1 MKRNKVIIKAMAL
14 LVLLIIASTAIM
26 YTKSNLN
33 MKIQVNDSSE
43 KYVSIDLT
51 TATAQQVV
59 TDMKAGWNLGNT
71 LDSATDPKDSTI
83 YTPSYYETAWS
94 NPVTTKA
101 MIDEVK
107 AKGFNAVRIP
117 VTWGANIE
125 KNTQYTGTISS
136 AWLDRIEEVVNY
148 ALDNNMYCIVNVH
161 HDVGKGDWPIVFA
174 TADST
179 EQQTYNER
187 LKNVWTQIAT
197 RFKNYDNRLIFEGF
211 NEILIHN
218 ANWISANDAG
228 DTAVKSINT
237 YNQTFVDTV
246 RKTGGNNATRFLSVN
261 TYGAEVLDKAIDLFE
276 VPTDTVKNHIM
287 VQVHYYGILSQT
299 ICDKLNTKFIS
310 KGVPVIVGEFGW
322 DIPSVGETEIANKA
336 FAYVKLA
343 KSYGITCFWWDSGR
357 INNNNVNYGILD
369 RDSATFKYPKI
380 AKAIVDAA
388 ENKASST
395 YTELKNGYIQT
406 AYGIDTKLKIN
417 SNCKYELKSAT
428 TQEKYGTLIN
438 AAGTSDSTSIQ
449 LRLEATTLASRY
461 GVNTDKNIYTP
472 TKETPFVV
480 VQDKGVYSV
489 DGTVV
494 KSYTTISPVLEP
506 ENTLKVGGLESRIY
520 YLKVWDA
527 SGNLIGDFIP
537 VIDSYGIACL
547 YNKVTKEYCYSTG
560 ATKYYPTNEVS
571 PQSITLNKT
580 EIRTE
585 FKENIYSL
593 VATLSPDNVNINDKI
608 TWTTSDDTIAQVFK
622 GGDVVIRGPKY
633 GKAGECIITATTAN
647 GKTATCKVIVT
658 STGSTE
664 INPESIA
671 LSETTK
677 TLDLNG
683 TKEFTLTSTITPSD
697 ANANTSLTWTSSKP
711 EVATVTQ
718 DGKVTAVAKGTT
730 TITVKTANG
739 KTATCNVTVI
749 DTTVNEINPES
760 IALSETTK
768 TLDLNGT
775 KEFTLT
781 STITPSN
788 ANANTSLTWT
798 SSKPEVAT
806 VTQDGKVTAVA
817 KGTTTITV
825 KTANG
830 KTATCN
836 VTVIDTTVT
845 EINPESIAL
854 SETTKTL
861 DLNGTK
867 EFTLTSTI
875 TPSNANANTSITWTS
890 SNPSVATVTQN
901 GKVTALKVG
910 TTTITVKTANGKTAT
925 CNVTVVN
932 TVKEDI
938 VPESIALSETSK
950 TLDLNGTKEITLTAS
965 ITPSNANKDN
975 TLTWSSSNQDVA
987 TVTQDGKVTALKEG
1001 TTTITVKTA
1010 NGKTATCTI
1019 TVTKTIVKNIVDVK
1033 YSTKQSTD
1041 GNVTVTIISNTKL
1054 KPKDGWNLSNDEF
1067 SLSKEYSENINEK
1080 VFVEDVNGNIT
1091 TIDIIIENI
1100 NKNNNNNGN
1109 NSDNNNSNNNN
1120 SNNNNN
1126 GNNGN
1131 NNNSSNNSNYNNGNN
1146 NAQNK
1151 DDTTAKE
1158 NLPKAGKNAIMII
1171 SLSLIMFTAIR
1182 SFIKL
1187 RKYRDVK

>member
-1 MKRNKVIIKAMAL
+1 MKKSKVILKLIAL
-14 LVLLIIASTAIM
+14 MILLTIVGTAIF
-26 YTKSNLN
+26 YTKSNMN
-33 MKIQVNDSSE
+33 MRISVNDSKE
-43 KYVSIDLT
+43 KYNSGIDLT

-83 YTPSYYETAWS
+83 YAPSYYETAWS

-125 KNTQYTGTISS
+125 KGTQYTGTISS
-136 AWLDRIEEVVNY
+136 AWLDRVEEVVNY

-161 HDVGKGDWPIVFA
+161 HDVGKGDWPIIFA

-179 EQQTYNER
+179 EKQTYNER

-197 RFKNYDNRLIFEGF
+197 RFKDYDNRLIFEGF

-228 DTAVKSINT
+228 DAAVKSINT

-246 RKTGGNNATRFLSVN
+246 RKTGGNNANRFLSVN

-299 ICDKLNTKFIS
+299 ICEKLNTKFIS
-310 KGVPVIVGEFGW
+310 QGVPVIVGEFGW

-343 KSYGITCFWWDSGR
+343 KSYGMTCFWWDSGR

-369 RDSATFKYPKI
+369 RDSATFKYPKV
-380 AKAIVDAA
+380 AKAIIDAA
-388 ENKASST
+388 ENKTSST
-395 YTELKNGYIQT
+395 YTELQNGYVQT
-406 AYGIDTKLKIN
+406 SYAIDTKLKIN
-417 SNCKYELKSAT
+417 SNCKYELKAGT

-438 AAGTSDSTSIQ
+438 AYGTSDSTSIQ
-449 LRLEATTLASRY
+449 LRLEGTVLASRY
-461 GVNTDKNIYTP
+461 GVNTDKGIFTP
-472 TKETPFVV
+472 TKEKPFVV
-480 VQDKGVYSV
+480 VQDKGTYSV
-489 DGTVV
+489 DGTAV
-494 KSYTTISPVLEP
+494 KSYSDISPVLEP
-506 ENTLKVGGLESRIY
+506 ANTLKVGGLESRIY

-537 VIDSYGIACL
+537 VLDSYGIACL

-571 PQSITLNKT
+571 PESITLNKT

-622 GGDVVIRGPKY
+622 GGDVVILGPKY
-633 GKAGECIITATTAN
+633 GKAGECTITATTAN

-658 STGSTE
+658 NAGSSE
-664 INPESIA
+664 VVDPESVS

-683 TKEFTLTSTITPSD
+683 TKEFTLTATITPS
-697 ANANTSLTWTSSKP
+697 NANTSLTWASSKP
-711 EVATVTQ
+711 DVATVTKG
-718 DGKVTAVAKGTT
+718 GKVTAVAKGTT
-730 TITVKTANG
+730 TITVTTANG
-739 KTATCNVTVI
+739 KTATCNVTV
-749 DTTVNEINPES
+749 VNTETGDVLPES
-760 IALSETTK
+760 ISLSETTK

-781 STITPSN
+781 ATITPSN
-788 ANANTSLTWT
+788 ANTSLTWA
-798 SSKPEVAT
+798 SSKPDVAT
-806 VTQDGKVTAVA
+806 VTKGGKVTAVA

-825 KTANG
+825 TTANG

-836 VTVIDTTVT
+836 VTVVNT
-845 EINPESIAL
+845 ETGDVLPESISL

-867 EFTLTSTI
+867 EFTLTATI
-875 TPSNANANTSITWTS
+875 R
-890 SNPSVATVTQN
+890 
-901 GKVTALKVG
+901 
-910 TTTITVKTANGKTAT
+910 
-925 CNVTVVN
+925 
-932 TVKEDI
+932 
-938 VPESIALSETSK
+938 
-950 TLDLNGTKEITLTAS
+950 
-965 ITPSNANKDN
+965 PSNANKEN
-975 TLTWSSSNQDVA
+975 TLTWTSSKPDVA
-987 TVTQDGKVTALKEG
+987 TVTKDGKVTAVAEG

-1010 NGKTATCTI
+1010 NGKTATCTV
-1019 TVTKTIVKNIVDVK
+1019 TVTKSLVKNIVDIK
-1033 YSTKQSTD
+1033 YSTKDTTSN
-1041 GNVTVTIISNTKL
+1041 NVTVTITSNIKLKFKPGWTLSDDGYQISRDYTQNTK
-1054 KPKDGWNLSNDEF
+1054 EQ
-1067 SLSKEYSENINEK
+1067 IT
-1080 VFVEDVNGNIT
+1080 VEDINGNTTTVDIVIT
-1091 TIDIIIENI
+1091 NI
-1100 NKNNNNNGN
+1100 KKNDDNTGN
-1109 NSDNNNSNNNN
+1109 NDN

-1126 GNNGN
+1126 GNNNSNSN
-1131 NNNSSNNSNYNNGNN
+1131 NNNNGNN
-1146 NAQNK
+1146 NSNSNNNNSGNNNSNSNNNNSGNNNSNSNNNNNGNNNSNSNNNNSGNNNSNSNNNNSGNNNSNNNNNSNSKNGSNNINYNNNNSNSGNGNQG
-1151 DDTTAKE
+1151 TTTSGE
-1158 NLPKAGKNAIMII
+1158 NLPKTGMNAIV
-1171 SLSLIMFTAIR
+1171 TVAIVFV
-1182 SFIKL
+1182 SGIVIALFIKL
-1187 RKYRDVK
+1187 RKYKDVK

>member
-1 MKRNKVIIKAMAL
+1 MKKSKVILKLIAL
-14 LVLLIIASTAIM
+14 MILLTIVGTAIF
-26 YTKSNLN
+26 YTRSNMN
-33 MKIQVNDSSE
+33 MRISVNDSKE
-43 KYVSIDLT
+43 KYNSGIDLT

-83 YTPSYYETAWS
+83 YAPSYYETAWS

-136 AWLDRIEEVVNY
+136 AWLDRVEEVVNY

-161 HDVGKGDWPIVFA
+161 HDVGKGDWPIIFA

-179 EQQTYNER
+179 EKQTYNER

-197 RFKNYDNRLIFEGF
+197 RFKDYDNRLIFEGF

-228 DTAVKSINT
+228 DAAVKSINT

-246 RKTGGNNATRFLSVN
+246 RKTGGNNVNRFLSVN

-287 VQVHYYGILSQT
+287 VQVHYYGILSQA
-299 ICDKLNTKFIS
+299 ICEKLNTKFIS
-310 KGVPVIVGEFGW
+310 QGVPVIVGEFGW

-343 KSYGITCFWWDSGR
+343 KSYGMTCFWWDSGR
-357 INNNNVNYGILD
+357 INNNNVNYGIFD

-380 AKAIVDAA
+380 AKAIIDAA
-388 ENKASST
+388 ENKTSST
-395 YTELKNGYIQT
+395 YTELQNGYVQT
-406 AYGIDTKLKIN
+406 SYAIDTKLKIN
-417 SNCKYELKSAT
+417 SNCKYELKAAT

-438 AAGTSDSTSIQ
+438 AYGTSDSTSIQ
-449 LRLEATTLASRY
+449 LRLEGTVLASRY
-461 GVNTDKNIYTP
+461 GVNTDKGIFTP
-472 TKETPFVV
+472 TKETPFVA
-480 VQDKGVYSV
+480 VQDKGAYSI

-494 KSYTTISPVLEP
+494 KSYSDILPVLEP
-506 ENTLKVGGLESRIY
+506 ANTLKVGGIESRIY

-527 SGNLIGDFIP
+527 SGKLIGDFIP
-537 VIDSYGIACL
+537 VLDSYGIACL

-571 PQSITLNKT
+571 PESITLNKT

-622 GGDVVIRGPKY
+622 GGDVVILGPKY
-633 GKAGECIITATTAN
+633 GKAGECTITATTAN

-658 STGSTE
+658 NAGSSE
-664 INPESIA
+664 VVDPESVS

-683 TKEFTLTSTITPSD
+683 TKEFTLTATITPS
-697 ANANTSLTWTSSKP
+697 NANTSLTWASSKP
-711 EVATVTQ
+711 DVATVTK

-730 TITVKTANG
+730 AITVTTANG
-739 KTATCNVTVI
+739 KTATCNVTV
-749 DTTVNEINPES
+749 VNTETGDVLPES
-760 IALSETTK
+760 ISLSETTK

-781 STITPSN
+781 VTITPSN
-788 ANANTSLTWT
+788 ANKENTLTWT
-798 SSKPEVAT
+798 SSKPDVAN

-817 KGTTTITV
+817 
-825 KTANG
+825 
-830 KTATCN
+830 
-836 VTVIDTTVT
+836 
-845 EINPESIAL
+845 
-854 SETTKTL
+854 
-861 DLNGTK
+861 
-867 EFTLTSTI
+867 
-875 TPSNANANTSITWTS
+875 
-890 SNPSVATVTQN
+890 
-901 GKVTALKVG
+901 
-910 TTTITVKTANGKTAT
+910 
-925 CNVTVVN
+925 
-932 TVKEDI
+932 
-938 VPESIALSETSK
+938 
-950 TLDLNGTKEITLTAS
+950 
-965 ITPSNANKDN
+965 
-975 TLTWSSSNQDVA
+975 
-987 TVTQDGKVTALKEG
+987 EG

-1010 NGKTATCTI
+1010 NGKTATCTV
-1019 TVTKTIVKNIVDVK
+1019 TVTKSLVKNIVDIK
-1033 YSTKQSTD
+1033 YSTKDTTSN
-1041 GNVTVTIISNTKL
+1041 NVTVTITSNIKLKFKPGWTLSDDGYQISREYTQNTK
-1054 KPKDGWNLSNDEF
+1054 EQ
-1067 SLSKEYSENINEK
+1067 IT
-1080 VFVEDVNGNIT
+1080 VEDINGNTTTVDIVIT
-1091 TIDIIIENI
+1091 NI
-1100 NKNNNNNGN
+1100 KKNDDNTGN
-1109 NSDNNNSNNNN
+1109 NDN

-1126 GNNGN
+1126 GNNNSNSN
-1131 NNNSSNNSNYNNGNN
+1131 NNNNNGNN
-1146 NAQNK
+1146 NSNSNNNNSGNNNSSSNNNNNGNNNSNRNNNNSGNNNSNNNNNSNSKNGSNNINYNNNNSNSGNGSQG
-1151 DDTTAKE
+1151 TTTSDEK
-1158 NLPKAGKNAIMII
+1158 LPKTGMNAIVT
-1171 SLSLIMFTAIR
+1171 FAIVFV
-1182 SFIKL
+1182 SGIVIALFVKL
-1187 RKYRDVK
+1187 RKYKDVK